1 MAIVMDDPSFTLGHV
16 YRSLVDKLSANGEAV
31 DTAERESRII
41 LEQRTDYGWSDLIAF
56 PDKVISDAEYALI
69 ESDIEK
75 RCSGVPLSRIY
86 GMREFWGL
94 PFVLS
99 EDTLD
104 PRPDTELIIDLALQR
119 FDVSKPLRIL
129 DLGTG
134 SGCIL
139 VSLLHEFKNA
149 FGVGL
154 DLSFGA
160 VSCARSNADKNQCG
174 DRSAFICGSW
184 LESIH
189 GKFDLIV
196 SNPPYISNQVIPT
209 LSREVQNHD
218 PILALD
224 GGDDGLNP
232 YKIIFPILSQ
242 YLNEGGIALFEIGY
256 DQESSAM
263 RLAEESGFA
272 QRTVHMDLAGNPR
285 VVEISGGDK

>member
-1 MAIVMDDPSFTLGHV
+1 MAIVMGVSSFTLGRV
-16 YRSLVDKLSANGEAV
+16 YRNLVDKLSLNGEAA
-31 DTAERESRII
+31 DTAEREARII
-41 LEQRTDYGWSDLIAF
+41 VEQRTDYGWSDLIAS
-56 PDKVISDAEYALI
+56 PDKLISDAEYALI

-94 PFVLS
+94 PFILS

-160 VSCARSNADKNQCG
+160 VSCARSNADKNRCG
-174 DRSAFICGSW
+174 DRSTFVCGSW
-184 LESIH
+184 LESIQ

-209 LSREVQNHD
+209 LSQEVQNHD

-224 GGDDGLNP
+224 GGNDGLDP